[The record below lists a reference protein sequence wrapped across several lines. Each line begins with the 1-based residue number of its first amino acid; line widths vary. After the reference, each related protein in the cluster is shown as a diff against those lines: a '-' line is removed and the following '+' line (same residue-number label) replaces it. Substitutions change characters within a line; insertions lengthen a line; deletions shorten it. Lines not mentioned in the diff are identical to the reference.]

1 MNQRSCV
8 SLFLIAF
15 FATAFSACAILRSG
29 GRSDITVH
37 SVHSMNFGGTSTIVG
52 VVADSA
58 GQFLAGASVALFDLD
73 TESLKIEA
81 EVQPD
86 GTYKIADI
94 FPNKYR
100 IRAKAVGFKTVEVN
114 DLNLHTNTLVIIDF
128 HLNKNK

>member
-1 MNQRSCV
+1 MNQRSCA
-8 SLFLIAF
+8 SIFLVAFFSIAF
-15 FATAFSACAILRSG
+15 SSCAIFRSG

-73 TESLKIEA
+73 PESLKIEA

-86 GTYKIADI
+86 GTYKIEDI

-100 IRAKAVGFKTVEVN
+100 IRAKAVGFKTVDVN
-114 DLNLHTNTLVIIDF
+114 DLNLHINTLVIIDF
-128 HLNKNK
+128 HLNKNN

>member
-1 MNQRSCV
+1 MNQRFCASI
-8 SLFLIAF
+8 FLIAF
-15 FATAFSACAILRSG
+15 LATGFSACAIQRIG
-29 GRSDITVH
+29 ERNDNTIH
-37 SVHSMNFGGTSTIVG
+37 SVHSMNFGGTATIVG

-58 GQFLAGASVALFDLD
+58 GQFLAGASVALFDVV

-94 FPNKYR
+94 SPNKYR
-100 IRAKAVGFKTVEVN
+100 LRARAVGFKTVQVN

-128 HLNKNK
+128 HLNKDN